1 MQMSFSVAEIG
12 GTKRKILIF
21 YAIFLNTDISIT
33 TQDIAMIFLWQF
45 FISIAR
51 EACLRFLI

>member
-21 YAIFLNTDISIT
+21 YVIFFNTDISIT
-33 TQDIAMIFLWQF
+33 TQDIAMIFFNDNSSYQLLGKCVSDF
-45 FISIAR
+45 
-51 EACLRFLI
+51 